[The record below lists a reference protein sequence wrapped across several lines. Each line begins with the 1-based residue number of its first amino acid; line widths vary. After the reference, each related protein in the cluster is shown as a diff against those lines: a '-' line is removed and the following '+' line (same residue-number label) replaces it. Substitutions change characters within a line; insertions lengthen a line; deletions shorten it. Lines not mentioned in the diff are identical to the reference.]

1 MLVLGWTLMGRRCS
15 SYDYTMGFGV
25 SARVEN
31 RDSNK
36 LSTRYML
43 SSLLSSNK
51 FSLSARRSL
60 ALYDFYRRI
69 TTSQKSDKAT
79 RIAVKTTGARLFLS
93 STPPYLF
100 SKIKWLSCI
109 IKFKLSP
116 LERGTS
122 EIRGLQISYNKTSK
136 MPNSDAEIVFGHD
149 RFIIGHDSRCAE
161 RRGLCLLT

>member
-1 MLVLGWTLMGRRCS
+1 MLVNGQILMGTMKQ
-15 SYDYTMGFGV
+15 SYANTVGFVV

-93 STPPYLF
+93 STPPPF
-100 SKIKWLSCI
+100 V
-109 IKFKLSP
+109 
-116 LERGTS
+116 
-122 EIRGLQISYNKTSK
+122 
-136 MPNSDAEIVFGHD
+136 M
-149 RFIIGHDSRCAE
+149 
-161 RRGLCLLT
+161 

>member
-1 MLVLGWTLMGRRCS
+1 MLVYGQTFMGACCS

-25 SARVEN
+25 SARVAQ
-31 RDSNK
+31 K
-36 LSTRYML
+36 STRYML

-93 STPPYLF
+93 STPPL
-100 SKIKWLSCI
+100 I
-109 IKFKLSP
+109 
-116 LERGTS
+116 
-122 EIRGLQISYNKTSK
+122 
-136 MPNSDAEIVFGHD
+136 
-149 RFIIGHDSRCAE
+149 FIQ
-161 RRGLCLLT
+161 